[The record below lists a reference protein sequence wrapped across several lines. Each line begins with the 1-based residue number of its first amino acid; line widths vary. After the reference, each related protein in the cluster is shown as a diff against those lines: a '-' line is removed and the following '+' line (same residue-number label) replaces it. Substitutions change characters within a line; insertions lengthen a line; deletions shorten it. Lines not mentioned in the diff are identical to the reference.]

1 MTAPTAKNM
10 GWYEE
15 ICSVVEAELVDRA
28 PVVLACKAIFARIMG
43 YDVQN
48 FI

>member
-1 MTAPTAKNM
+1 M

-15 ICSVVEAELVDRA
+15 ICSVVSAELVGWA
-28 PVVLACKAIFARIMG
+28 PVVLVCKAIFERIMG
-43 YDVQN
+43 DEVQN